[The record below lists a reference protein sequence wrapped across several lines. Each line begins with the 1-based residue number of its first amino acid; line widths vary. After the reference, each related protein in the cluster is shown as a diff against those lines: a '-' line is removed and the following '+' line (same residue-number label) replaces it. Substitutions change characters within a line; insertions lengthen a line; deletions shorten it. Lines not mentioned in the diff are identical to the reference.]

1 VDGYDQPH
9 VMSAADLLTSPQ
21 RELGKTALVFDD
33 VGHYEAIAAAEHLLS
48 KGVSVTFA
56 TRFPAIGPQVDFLS
70 RVDPALRRFAEMGSF
85 RPLIRA
91 KLAKINHRSCSLYVR
106 YKAEPETIEADS
118 VVFINA
124 REPLR
129 ELYDGLRRS
138 GFENSRNLVIVGD
151 ARAPRDLQ
159 FAMAEGHRL
168 VRSMV

>member
-1 VDGYDQPH
+1 
-9 VMSAADLLTSPQ
+9 MSTADLLTSPE

-56 TRFPAIGPQVDFLS
+56 TRFPTIGPQVDFLS

-91 KLAKINHRSCSLYVR
+91 KLAKINHHSCSVYVR
-106 YKAEPETIEADS
+106 YQAEPETVEADS

-129 ELYDGLRRS
+129 DLYDGLRRS
-138 GFENSRNLVIVGD
+138 GFENGRNLVMVGD

-159 FAMAEGHRL
+159 FAIAEGHRL
-168 VRSMV
+168 VRAMV